1 MRNQNDTA
9 TTIGS
14 VVAHDLI
21 DFEHALDQAFLKAN
35 QLSISMIEGRR
46 SAQLSAGCGH
56 TALLSLHGAMG
67 AVLDARSQ
75 TIRTHDRLQ
84 KLALELGLVPARLGP
99 SESKTG
105 EDVIETPIKKI
116 AQGDPE
122 GQAMI

>member
-1 MRNQNDTA
+1 MRNQTDTA
-9 TTIGS
+9 ATIGS
-14 VVAHDLI
+14 IVAHDLI

-35 QLSISMIEGRR
+35 QLSISMIEGRL

-67 AVLDARSQ
+67 AVLDARGQ
-75 TIRTHDRLQ
+75 TLRTHDRLQ
-84 KLALELGLVPARLGP
+84 KLAAELGLAPSRLGP

-116 AQGDPE
+116 AHGEPE
-122 GQAMI
+122 WRPMI